1 MSFLGL
7 RKWPT
12 PVAKP
17 LWPFVSAS
25 LLTWFLVGKMQDL
38 GVKCAYSLSFSPH
51 PLPPRVSEGFRND
64 PRNPYA
70 AQIAKQSHH

>member
-1 MSFLGL
+1 MQ
-7 RKWPT
+7 
-12 PVAKP
+12 VAKP
-17 LWPFVSAS
+17 LWPFVGAS

-38 GVKCAYSLSFSPH
+38 GVKCESP
-51 PLPPRVSEGFRND
+51 LFCAPRFMTSSHDTYAAEGFRND